1 MKTIYVTTIHVHE
14 VPLSLVANDGGD
26 YDNLELDPDD
36 RGELM
41 FARRYAGV
49 QPFAYQAGAMPE
61 EWSSEEDY
69 PIVGISLTELSQ
81 REEL

>member
-1 MKTIYVTTIHVHE
+1 MKTIYITTIHVHE

-36 RGELM
+36 RGELL

-49 QPFAYQAGAMPE
+49 QPFAYEAGARPMDWDSLE
-61 EWSSEEDY
+61 GD
-69 PIVGISLTELSQ
+69 PITSINL
-81 REEL
+81 